1 VEDLNSVNQYVIKSR
16 PIGAWIAAAL
26 LIGSSIFFLTVSSS
40 MFLGTAIL
48 LGAGLLVLALT
59 PVSTAVADRM
69 TRTITITS
77 RNLFSRKETVVPFNE
92 VAKFD
97 VQVTRTRSSR
107 HQSSTNYRLVL
118 EKTNGEIVP
127 LQSIY
132 TSFYDDK
139 ARHAKALSEF
149 LNLPGAEDKPANL
162 FQAGMQSQVQMTANP
177 SQSQEGTT
185 AGVTWKI
192 EVHSVGG
199 KPVTHWISADF
210 VCPGNFLLVS
220 QKPANSPSFGGGGL
234 LGNLMTMVFQQVMG
248 MYGFQPSDTPG
259 FSTAAA
265 ITTQNT
271 RFNQNFSALS
281 NQQNFGMSLLNP
293 WTIIPLVN
301 WSDKYPL
308 KTVSSNNQ
316 VGQLAVLYSP
326 RGVQVALLGMQ
337 PATGTD
343 ELIALGVELV
353 KAQGGG
359 KPAA

>member
-1 VEDLNSVNQYVIKSR
+1 MDDLNSSNQYVIKSR

-26 LIGSSIFFLTVSSS
+26 LIASSLFFLTMSSS

-48 LGAGLLVLALT
+48 LGAALLVLVLT

-69 TRTITITS
+69 MRTITISS
-77 RNLFSRKETVVPFNE
+77 RNLFRQKETVVPFGE

-97 VQVTRTRSSR
+97 VQVSRTRSSR
-107 HQSSTNYRLVL
+107 HTTSTNYRLVL
-118 EKTNGEIVP
+118 VKTNGEVVP
-127 LQSIY
+127 IQSIY

-139 ARHAKALSEF
+139 ARHAKALSQF
-149 LNLPGAEDKPANL
+149 LNLQGAEDMPANL
-162 FQAGMQSQVQMTANP
+162 FQTGMQSQVQMTANP
-177 SQSQEGTT
+177 SQAQEGTT
-185 AGVTWKI
+185 AGVSWKI
-192 EVHSVGG
+192 EVHSIGG
-199 KPVTHWISADF
+199 KPVTRWISPDYS
-210 VCPGNFLLVS
+210 CPGNFLLVS
-220 QKPANSPSFGGGGL
+220 QKPANSPSMGGGGL
-234 LGNLMTMVFQQVMG
+234 LGNLMTMVYQQVLG

-265 ITTQNT
+265 ITTQND
-271 RFNQNFSALS
+271 RFNKNFGALS
-281 NQQNFGMSLLNP
+281 NQQSFGISLLNP
-293 WTIIPLVN
+293 WTIIPFVN

-308 KTVSSNNQ
+308 KTVSSNDQ

-359 KPAA
+359 KSAA

>member
-1 VEDLNSVNQYVIKSR
+1 MDDLNSVNQYVIKNR
-16 PIGAWIAAAL
+16 PIGAWVAAAL
-26 LIGSSIFFLTVSSS
+26 LIASSIFFITVSSS

-48 LGAGLLVLALT
+48 LGAALLVLALT

-69 TRTITITS
+69 ARTITITS
-77 RNLFSRKETVVPFNE
+77 RNLFSHKETVVPFNE

-107 HQSSTNYRLVL
+107 HHRSTNYRLVL

-127 LQSIY
+127 IQSIY

-149 LNLPGAEDKPANL
+149 LNLPGAEDKPTNL
-162 FQAGMQSQVQMTANP
+162 FQTGMQNQIQMTTNP
-177 SQSQEGTT
+177 SQAQKGTT
-185 AGVTWKI
+185 AGVSWKI

-199 KPVTHWISADF
+199 KPVTRWISPDF

-220 QKPANSPSFGGGGL
+220 QKPANAPSFGGGGL
-234 LGNLMTMVFQQVMG
+234 LGNLMTMLVQQVIS

-259 FSTAAA
+259 ISTAAA
-265 ITTQNT
+265 ITTQNAH
-271 RFNQNFSALS
+271 FNQNFGALS
-281 NQQNFGMSLLNP
+281 NQQSFAVSLLNP
-293 WTIIPLVN
+293 WTIIPFVN
-301 WSDKYPL
+301 WSDKYPM
-308 KTVSSNNQ
+308 KTVSSSNQ

-343 ELIALGVELV
+343 DLIALGVELV

-359 KPAA
+359 KPSA